1 MTWLG
6 PDTGWMDLH
15 MLYIETVW
23 AGELAVC
30 ANHMDCGQMDAI
42 DTGLAILE
50 ISLCRVSIPNICALG
65 PQDISRKLVRSF
77 SLQCHNLTDY
87 SPPSF
92 ISFK

>member
-23 AGELAVC
+23 AGDLAVG
-30 ANHMDCGQMDAI
+30 ANHMDYGQMDAI

-50 ISLCRVSIPNICALG
+50 ISFCLVSIPNICALCPPCKTFPG
-65 PQDISRKLVRSF
+65 SWSGRS
-77 SLQCHNLTDY
+77 LRNAT
-87 SPPSF
+87 
-92 ISFK
+92 I